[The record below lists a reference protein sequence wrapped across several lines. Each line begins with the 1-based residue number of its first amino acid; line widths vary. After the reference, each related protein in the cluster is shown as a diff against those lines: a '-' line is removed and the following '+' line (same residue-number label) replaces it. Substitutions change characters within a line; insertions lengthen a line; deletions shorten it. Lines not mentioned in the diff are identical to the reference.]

1 MLIQYN
7 TQKVNSDTM
16 QLFSIIFIS
25 IHFHVSLHRNC
36 LWLLQCIHYQ
46 RMQVSYT
53 VDSLFSLGKIDCAKK
68 AKTNCLGSIC
78 MQYSSWH
85 FLMTVKFLALGG
97 RGVARAVKYIIVSA
111 TANVLIEKQTTNF

>member
-53 VDSLFSLGKIDCAKK
+53 VDSLFSLGKLDCAK
-68 AKTNCLGSIC
+68 TQMNCLGSIC
-78 MQYSSWH
+78 MQYPSWH
-85 FLMTVKFLALGG
+85 FPMTVKFLALGG
-97 RGVARAVKYIIVSA
+97 GEVARVVKYIIVSA
-111 TANVLIEKQTTNF
+111 TEIVSFEKQTTNF